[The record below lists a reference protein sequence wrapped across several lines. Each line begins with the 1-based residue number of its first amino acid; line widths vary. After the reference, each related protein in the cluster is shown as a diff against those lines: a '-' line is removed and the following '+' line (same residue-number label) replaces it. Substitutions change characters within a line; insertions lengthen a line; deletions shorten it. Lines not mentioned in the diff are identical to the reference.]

1 MEEKMKNKTTIRKT
15 LNFVQIIFYA
25 IILLIMVCSPYTSY
39 KVYEMKVSPSSFLTE
54 GPPVYYTDYTEVVEE
69 GTIHLWDYFEHTFSL
84 VWSLLPVFLVFMGI
98 IISGFSIIRKSFH
111 RDSKL
116 HSVIPVL
123 TFLSFYF
130 LIVFID
136 IINYSAPSYHVEKSG
151 TTPFLPV
158 SVLLL
163 IVFVLALIKR
173 SKSFNPEPVV
183 KVEMLQTSSANEIK
197 QYKELLDSGAITQEE
212 YDVKKK
218 ELLGL

>member
-1 MEEKMKNKTTIRKT
+1 MKNKTTIRKT

-25 IILLIMVCSPYTSY
+25 IILLIMVASPYTSY
-39 KVYEMKVSPSSFLTE
+39 KVYNKRVVAYNFYE
-54 GPPVYYTDYTEVVEE
+54 GINVLSTDYTEVVEE
-69 GTIHLWDYFEHTFSL
+69 GTIHLWDYFEHTFTL
-84 VWSLLPVFLVFMGI
+84 VWSLLPIILVFTGI

-116 HSVIPVL
+116 HLVIPVL
-123 TFLSFYF
+123 TFFSFSF
-130 LIVFID
+130 LTLFCD
-136 IINYSAPSYHVEKSG
+136 AINYSAPSYHVEKTG
-151 TTPFLPV
+151 ATPLLPV
-158 SVLLL
+158 GVLLL
-163 IVFVLALIKR
+163 ITFVLALIKR
-173 SKSFNPEPVV
+173 SKSFNPDPVV

>member
-1 MEEKMKNKTTIRKT
+1 MKNKITIRKT

-25 IILLIMVCSPYTSY
+25 IILLIIVASPYTSY
-39 KVYEMKVSPSSFLTE
+39 KVYNKRVVAYNYNE
-54 GPPVYYTDYTEVVEE
+54 GIPVLSTDYTEVVEE
-69 GTIHLWDYFEHTFSL
+69 GTIHLWDYFDHTFTL
-84 VWSLLPVFLVFMGI
+84 VWSLLPVILVFTGI

-116 HSVIPVL
+116 HLVIPVL
-123 TFLSFYF
+123 TFFSFSF
-130 LIVFID
+130 LTLFCDV
-136 IINYSAPSYHVEKSG
+136 INYTAPSYHVEKTG
-151 TTPFLPV
+151 ATLLLPV

-163 IVFVLALIKR
+163 ITFVLALIKR
-173 SKSFNPEPVV
+173 SKSFNPDPVV

>member
-1 MEEKMKNKTTIRKT
+1 MKNKITIRKT

-25 IILLIMVCSPYTSY
+25 IILLIMVASPYTSY
-39 KVYEMKVSPSSFLTE
+39 KVYNKRVVAYNSNE
-54 GPPVYYTDYTEVVEE
+54 GIPVLSTDYTEVVEE
-69 GTIHLWDYFEHTFSL
+69 GTIHLWDYFEHTFTL
-84 VWSLLPVFLVFMGI
+84 VWSLLPIILVFTGI

-116 HSVIPVL
+116 HLVIPVL
-123 TFLSFYF
+123 TFFSFSF
-130 LIVFID
+130 LTLFCDV
-136 IINYSAPSYHVEKSG
+136 INYSTPSYHVEKTG
-151 TTPFLPV
+151 ATPLLPI

-163 IVFVLALIKR
+163 ITFVLALIKR
-173 SKSFNPEPVV
+173 SKSFNPDPVV